1 MQALTDNQID
11 GWNITYIRVA
21 DGALLRVMIS
31 AQTSCG
37 ETMPLIMIP
46 GLGSVPENFSLLLDN
61 LRKHF
66 KIFLIETREK
76 NSSKTGRNHQFAM
89 QDLAN
94 DVAEI
99 ISRILPEQSSYA
111 VLGYSMGGAVFLE
124 AFSKIVEKPCCTVLV
139 SLSARF
145 PFPSWLIPFSYIAV
159 PLFPVVR
166 PFLKSYIRKK
176 HVNTESDPEM
186 HEIQQRVL
194 DAADAGKLAKTIR
207 GIASYNVWHTLSEI
221 RIPVL
226 LITASKDTLHHHNDM
241 HLLAEQLPQCRVV
254 DLETNDRTHGL
265 EAAVVIRNFIGENTA
280 G

>member
-31 AQTSCG
+31 AQTSFG
-37 ETMPLIMIP
+37 ETMPLIMIRS
-46 GLGSVPENFSLLLDN
+46 GSVPENFSLLLDD
-61 LRKHF
+61 LRMHF

-124 AFSKIVEKPCCTVLV
+124 AFSKIVESHAVRSCE
-139 SLSARF
+139 SSAVF
-145 PFPSWLIPFSYIAV
+145 LFHQADPVFFIVF
-159 PLFPVVR
+159 PLFSGCQAIFKIV
-166 PFLKSYIRKK
+166 FRKK
-176 HVNTESDPEM
+176 QS
-186 HEIQQRVL
+186 
-194 DAADAGKLAKTIR
+194 
-207 GIASYNVWHTLSEI
+207 
-221 RIPVL
+221 IPNR
-226 LITASKDTLHHHNDM
+226 S
-241 HLLAEQLPQCRVV
+241 
-254 DLETNDRTHGL
+254 
-265 EAAVVIRNFIGENTA
+265 
-280 G
+280 